1 MAGAKLLQP
10 SFTGGELSPS
20 LYARVDIARYGTSL
34 RTCRNYIVRPYG
46 GVSNRSGTRYICTNK
61 DSTKRTRVIPFQFN
75 TDQTYVLI
83 ITNQTIR
90 FITNGAQLVDGG
102 GNPYELGAPWVDDD
116 IFDLNYTQS
125 NDVMTLVHPDY
136 PPQNLSRLTPSTFS
150 LTPESTANGPF
161 ADINANEAWLMAAS
175 AAAGVITVTT
185 NIDTFTADMV
195 GQLIYI
201 ENKNKG
207 LVKPWTQNERF
218 STGSIG
224 TLRYSDNKTYR
235 LSALSGTT
243 GYYVSGN
250 MKPTHDYGKAWDGGG
265 YHVDD
270 GGTTGGYN
278 VGVEWEYVDSG
289 FGIVK
294 ITAFTNARTV
304 QAVVQVQLPAGV
316 VGGIGAPAGTW
327 SAVGDGVTKTFPLA
341 GNVSASNSNYLVTIA
356 GVPVQ
361 SNPAYQPPT
370 SSGGGLCVDCGSFL
384 PDGRLAGDIEVG
396 DKMMLVDPVTLG
408 PGIGI
413 VTYSKRRSAP
423 CVRIITR
430 RAILVCSTTAPIPVK
445 GEGYIDAGPDL
456 VGKLIPVMTLV
467 DGHAGQTVGWDE
479 VIGVEDAGQIDV
491 QHITVGDKCF
501 WAGAQNN
508 AFIAHHNMKPAQE

>member
-1 MAGAKLLQP
+1 MAGTKLLQP

-20 LYARVDIARYGTSL
+20 LYARVDISRYATSL

-46 GVSNRSGTRYICTNK
+46 GVSNRSGTRFICETK
-61 DSTKRTRVIPFQFN
+61 DNNQPVRVIPFQFN
-75 TDQTYVLI
+75 TEQTYILI

-90 FITNGAQLVDGG
+90 FISNGAQLLDGG
-102 GNPYELGAPWVDDD
+102 GNPYEMGAPWVGSD
-116 IFDLNYTQS
+116 IFDINYTQS

-136 PPQNLSRLTPSTFS
+136 PPYNLSRLTPSTFR
-150 LTPESTANGPF
+150 LDVESTSNGPF
-161 ADINANEAWLMAAS
+161 SDINANEAWLMAAS
-175 AAAGVITVTT
+175 GAAGVIIVTT
-185 NIDTFTADMV
+185 NVDTFTSDMV

-289 FGIVK
+289 FGIAK
-294 ITAFTNARTV
+294 IASFNNARSV
-304 QAVVQVQLPAGV
+304 NAVVQVQLPAGV
-316 VGGIGAPAGTW
+316 VGGLGTPGGTW
-327 SAVGDGVTKTFPLA
+327 SAVGDGTTKTFALA
-341 GNVSASNSNYLVTIA
+341 GNVSGSNSNYTVSI
-356 GVPVQ
+356 GGSPVQ

-370 SSGGGLCVDCGSFL
+370 SSGGGLCVACDSYL

-396 DKMMLVDPVTLG
+396 DKMMLVDHETLG
-408 PGIGI
+408 PGMGI
-413 VTYSKRRSAP
+413 VTYSKREYTM
-423 CVRIITR
+423 CVRVIT
-430 RAILVCSTTAPIPVK
+430 ANAVLTCSTTAPIPVK
-445 GEGYIDAGPDL
+445 GEGFINAGGGL
-456 VGKLIPVMTLV
+456 IGKLVPVMTLI
-467 DGHAGQTVGWDE
+467 DGHTGQTVGWDM
-479 VIGVEDAGQIDV
+479 VIGVEDAGRVAV

-508 AFIAHHNMKPAQE
+508 AFIAHHNAKPITE